1 MENDFRALL
10 LEKSED
16 GVSAS
21 IKQLKEEQ
29 LPEGDVTVSISYS
42 TLNYKD
48 GMILKGVG
56 VLVRNYPHI
65 PGIDFV
71 GRVERSEASEY
82 SVGDKV
88 ILTGW
93 RVGEAR
99 WGGFSEKARVQS
111 GWLVPL
117 PKELTEKRAM
127 AIGTAGLTA
136 MLAVLEF
143 QSNGLLP
150 QNGPVLVT
158 GANGGVGSVAISL
171 LAGYGYEVHASTG
184 RLDLSDDLK
193 SIGASEIIAREELN
207 AVPERPLLSERW
219 AGVVDTVGGD
229 TLATVLPQIK
239 SRGVVAACG
248 NAGGI
253 KFSST
258 VIPFLL
264 RGIKLSGIDSAMCPT
279 GQRKK
284 AWERLSED
292 LSTTALDGLTTTISL
307 DDLPEFAGKILKG
320 KIKGRTIVDVN
331 A

>member
-21 IKQLKEEQ
+21 IKQLKDEQ
-29 LPEGDVTVSISYS
+29 LPAGDVTVSISYS

-56 VLVRNYPHI
+56 GLVRNYPHI

-143 QSNGLLP
+143 QSNGLRP

-158 GANGGVGSVAISL
+158 GANGGVGSVAINL

-307 DDLPEFAGKILKG
+307 DDLPVLAGKILKG
-320 KIKGRTIVDVN
+320 KIKGRTIVDIN

>member
-21 IKQLKEEQ
+21 IKQLKDEQ
-29 LPEGDVTVSISYS
+29 LPAGDVTVSISYS

-56 VLVRNYPHI
+56 GLVRNYPHI

-143 QSNGLLP
+143 QSNGLRP

-158 GANGGVGSVAISL
+158 GANGGVGSVAIIL

-307 DDLPEFAGKILKG
+307 DDLPVLAGKILKG
-320 KIKGRTIVDVN
+320 KIKGRTNEDLN

>member
-1 MENDFRALL
+1 MANEFRALL

-21 IKQLKEEQ
+21 IKQLKDEQ
-29 LPEGDVTVSISYS
+29 LPDGDVTVSISYS

-56 VLVRNYPHI
+56 GLVRNYPHI

-99 WGGFSEKARVQS
+99 WGGFSEKAQVQS
-111 GWLVPL
+111 GWLVSL
-117 PKELTEKRAM
+117 PKKLTEKRAM

-143 QSNGLLP
+143 QSNGLRP
-150 QNGPVLVT
+150 ENGPILVT
-158 GANGGVGSVAISL
+158 GANGGVGSIAVSL
-171 LAGYGYEVHASTG
+171 LAGYGFEVHASTG

-207 AVPERPLLSERW
+207 AVPERPLLSEHW
-219 AGVVDTVGGD
+219 SGVVDTVGGD
-229 TLATVLPQIK
+229 TLAAVLPQIK

-253 KFSST
+253 KFSAT

-264 RGIKLSGIDSAMCPT
+264 RGIKLIGIDSAMCPI

-292 LSTTALDGLTTTISL
+292 LSAAVLDGLTKTISL
-307 DDLPEFAGKILKG
+307 EDLPESAGKILKG
-320 KIKGRTIVDVN
+320 KIKGRMIVDVN

>member
-56 VLVRNYPHI
+56 GLVRNYPHI

-307 DDLPEFAGKILKG
+307 DDLPVLAGKILKG
-320 KIKGRTIVDVN
+320 KIKGRTIVDIN